1 MTKLETFF
9 VFLYMRYFIELS
21 YKGTD
26 FKGWQRQPNAISVEE
41 TLEKAL
47 STLLRQPVQIVGSSR
62 TDSGV
67 HAVQQFAHFD
77 LDVEIPNIDRLVHC
91 ANGILP
97 RTIVVIAIF
106 KVKDEVH
113 SRFAA
118 THRAYEYRIATRKS
132 PFLTDLVYF
141 FNPKLDVNLMN
152 AAAQILFQYIDYE
165 CFCKLHTDVKTF
177 NCKITEAQW
186 TQQGDLLVFRI
197 KSDRF
202 LRGMVRAIVGTMI
215 DVGTGKIS
223 IADFENIIVSKK
235 RANASAQAPAE
246 GLFLVEVGYEYVD
259 LVL

>member
-1 MTKLETFF
+1 
-9 VFLYMRYFIELS
+9 MRYFIELS

-26 FKGWQRQPNAISVEE
+26 FKGWQRQPNASTIEE
-41 TLEKAL
+41 TLEDAL

-77 LDVEIPNIDRLVHC
+77 LDSAIPNIDKLVRSV
-91 ANGILP
+91 NSILP
-97 RTIVVIAIF
+97 RTIVVVTIF
-106 KVKDEVH
+106 EVNSETH

-118 THRAYEYRIATRKS
+118 THRAYEYRICTKKN
-132 PFLTDLVYF
+132 PFLKDLVYF
-141 FNPKLDVNLMN
+141 FNPKLDISLMN
-152 AAAQILFQYIDYE
+152 EAAQILFKYIDYQ

-177 NCKITEAQW
+177 NCTISEAQW
-186 TQQGDLLVFRI
+186 TQQGDLWVFRI
-197 KSDRF
+197 RSDRF

-223 IADFENIIVSKK
+223 LMDFEQIILSKQ

-246 GLFLVEVGYEYVD
+246 GLFLVEVGYNESCFS
-259 LVL
+259 LT

>member
-1 MTKLETFF
+1 
-9 VFLYMRYFIELS
+9 MRYFIELS

-26 FKGWQRQPNAISVEE
+26 FKGWQRQPNAMSVEE
-41 TLEKAL
+41 TLETAL
-47 STLLRQPVQIVGSSR
+47 SMLLRQPVQIVGSSR

-67 HAVQQFAHFD
+67 HAEQQFAHFD
-77 LDVEIPNIDRLVHC
+77 LDFEIQNTAKLVHS

-97 RTIVVIAIF
+97 RTVVILSIF
-106 KVKDEVH
+106 RVKDDAH

-118 THRAYEYRIATRKS
+118 THRAYEYRISTRKN
-132 PFLTDLVYF
+132 PFLRDLVYF
-141 FNPKLDVNLMN
+141 FNPKLDLNLMN
-152 AAAQILFQYIDYE
+152 TAAQILFQHIDYE

-186 TQQGDLLVFRI
+186 VQRGHLLVFRI

-223 IADFENIIVSKK
+223 LADFEQIIISKQ

-246 GLFLVEVGYEYVD
+246 GLFLVEVGYKKGDIE
-259 LVL
+259 LI